1 MNYLE
6 EKMSMLYKISLIA
19 IIFFGM
25 NSWTQATDISR
36 ERDYATDLAATPTF
50 GEILR
55 LGESTAQFLA
65 IYAKTEQ
72 VKNRGTVILLHE
84 IGSHPDKDPI
94 IYHLRRQL
102 PEYNWATLA
111 LQMPVR
117 EAGAATADYYPLF
130 KDAQVRVLEAV
141 RYLALNGVGT
151 IIILGHGFGG
161 QMAVYTQ
168 ASAPMHE
175 IKALVT
181 IGLNVP
187 DTGMANAQI
196 LKFISQLT
204 TPLFDIYSTWD
215 SSEVIS
221 SARDKRIAAR
231 NNRNYR
237 QFKLEQ
243 HIPYASDP
251 EPLVKRIDS
260 WMTRVTRKR

>member
-1 MNYLE
+1 MN
-6 EKMSMLYKISLIA
+6 MLSKISLITL
-19 IIFFGM
+19 IFLGM
-25 NSWTQATDISR
+25 NSWAQATDVSR
-36 ERDYATDLAATPTF
+36 EQDYAADLAATPTF

-55 LGESTAQFLA
+55 LGEGGDQFLA
-65 IYAKTEQ
+65 IYAQTEQ
-72 VKNRGTVILLHE
+72 VRNRGTVILLHDM
-84 IGSHPDKDPI
+84 GSHPDKDPV

-117 EAGAATADYYPLF
+117 EAGAATTDYYSLF
-130 KDAQVRVLEAV
+130 QEAQVRVLEAV
-141 RYLALNGVGT
+141 RYLALKGTGT
-151 IIILGHGFGG
+151 IIILGHGVGG
-161 QMAVYTQ
+161 QMAIYTQ

-181 IGLNVP
+181 ISLNVP
-187 DTGMANAQI
+187 DTAMANAQI

-204 TPLFDIYSTWD
+204 TPLFDIYSIWD

-221 SARDKRIAAR
+221 RARDKRIAAR
-231 NNRNYR
+231 NNSNYR

-243 HIPYASDP
+243 HIPYASNP

-260 WMTRVTRKR
+260 WLTRVTYPR